1 MAYEDFRQFL
11 AALQARG
18 ELIEVDRRVDP
29 NLEVAK
35 ALRKSAAVAGPA
47 VVFRNNGTDFALA
60 GGVYNSRSKA
70 LIAFESTEDS
80 LVQKILDGLARRIPP
95 VVVGTGPVHENVVL
109 RDDIDLT
116 RLPICKYSPDD
127 GGPYIT
133 SGIVVSRDPKT
144 GVPDIGH
151 YRFELIDGK
160 TLSFLALPNH
170 RFAKNIAKALK
181 RGQKTFRASLVIG
194 VDPLIAYT
202 CPIQVPDDTN
212 DFEVAGG
219 LRGAPVEL
227 VKCRTNDV
235 EVPAR
240 AELVIEFE
248 ADFATTVTE
257 GPLGEYTGY
266 YTPAAPKPVARPT
279 AITYRN
285 GAYFQALL
293 TGVPPTENHILKQL
307 PFEASLLQ
315 QMRQRFPTVQR
326 VAVPP
331 SGGTQFYVVFS
342 MKPRFAGEARAA
354 ILDVMSSNLRPK
366 KVVAVD
372 PDIDV
377 HDPNQVEWA
386 TAFRTQPARDV
397 FVMDGLPAGPLDPS
411 ADESQPNDRRL
422 GSALGIDA
430 TYPYGTVIKVAGE
443 VCGPAVAE
451 HGKEFLEVA
460 DIPGWRD
467 YDFPELRKPAAGK

>member
-1 MAYEDFRQFL
+1 MAYEDFRGFL
-11 AALQARG
+11 AALRAHG

-35 ALRKSAAVAGPA
+35 ALRKSAATAGPA
-47 VVFRNNGTDFALA
+47 VVFKNNGTNFALV

-70 LIAFESTEDS
+70 LIAFDSTEDNI
-80 LVQKILDGLARRIPP
+80 VQNILDGLARRIPP
-95 VVVGTGPVHENVVL
+95 VIRDTGPVHENVMVG
-109 RDDIDLT
+109 DDIDLST
-116 RLPICKYSPDD
+116 LPICKYSPDD

-133 SGIVVSRDPKT
+133 SGIVVSKDPET
-144 GVPDIGH
+144 GIPDIGH
-151 YRFELIDGK
+151 YRFELIDRK

-170 RFAKNIAKALK
+170 RFAKNIAKAQR

-202 CPIQVPDDTN
+202 SPIQVPDDTN

-248 ADFATTVTE
+248 ADFGTTVME

-266 YTPAAPKPVARPT
+266 QHPGCTEADCPPHGDHLSQWRVLPGAVDWCAAHGKSHPQAVAVRSVAPAADAAALPDGGARC
-279 AITYRN
+279 
-285 GAYFQALL
+285 
-293 TGVPPTENHILKQL
+293 
-307 PFEASLLQ
+307 
-315 QMRQRFPTVQR
+315 
-326 VAVPP
+326 
-331 SGGTQFYVVFS
+331 
-342 MKPRFAGEARAA
+342 RAA
-354 ILDVMSSNLRPK
+354 VRWHAVLCGVRDQAAVRRRSTRRDPRRDEQQPPAQEGGRCRSRHRRPG
-366 KVVAVD
+366 
-372 PDIDV
+372 
-377 HDPNQVEWA
+377 
-386 TAFRTQPARDV
+386 FQPGGMGHGVSLA
-397 FVMDGLPAGPLDPS
+397 AGPRHDHHEGSSGLGPWIRAPTRS
-411 ADESQPNDRRL
+411 IPNDQRL

-430 TYPYGTVIKVAGE
+430 TYPYGTVVKVAGE

-460 DIPGWRD
+460 DIPGWRN
-467 YDFPELRKPAAGK
+467 YDFPELRKPTVG